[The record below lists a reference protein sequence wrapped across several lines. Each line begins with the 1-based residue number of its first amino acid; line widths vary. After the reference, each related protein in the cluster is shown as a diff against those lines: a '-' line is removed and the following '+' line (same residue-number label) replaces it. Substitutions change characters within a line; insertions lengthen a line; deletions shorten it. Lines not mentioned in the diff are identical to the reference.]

1 MIVRRLT
8 SALLIAVAASFVWAV
23 APALSTNPYMPGGDD
38 FSQRLPAIK
47 KVGHPSARNLERKRA
62 YGAEGPV
69 LFRSTPVVAPHRF
82 DLVGVAG
89 EIHALEFRARSAG
102 EPWSDWVETDNGDP
116 VYTGGAEEVQVR
128 SRDVPIKGR
137 LHYVN
142 VSGNETTASGLLT
155 SLRET
160 VNSAVMH
167 TFGTAIANADSPKPR
182 FISRAK
188 WGANKSSG
196 GCHPREKAEYG
207 RVKAGVIHHTVST
220 NTYTEAQ
227 APSIVLGIC
236 RYHRNGNGWNDIG
249 YNALV
254 DRFGNLY
261 EGRAGGL
268 KRPVVGAQAEGF
280 NSQTAGI
287 ATIADHRTKP
297 PTKGEIAG
305 IVSYLSWKLS
315 ISGVDATGSTSL
327 LSAGGDSNRTPAGK
341 RIRTKEVLSH
351 SDLGFTEC
359 AGEAL
364 RRKIPAIRRQVQA
377 QIAADGTDTPTT
389 DPPPKGGKKG
399 GKKGGG
405 KGHHSSGGSGGS
417 PARATKLGS

>member
-1 MIVRRLT
+1 MIARRLI
-8 SALLIAVAASFVWAV
+8 SALLVALGASFVWAV
-23 APALSTNPYMPGGDD
+23 APALSTKPYIPGGDD

-47 KVGHPSARNLERKRA
+47 TVGHPSARGGERKLT

-69 LFRSTPVVAPHRF
+69 LFRSTPIVAPHRF

-89 EIHALEFRARSAG
+89 EMHALEFRARSAG

-128 SRDVPIKGR
+128 SRDVPIKGK

-142 VSGNETTASGLLT
+142 VSGDETTASGLLT
-155 SLRET
+155 SLRER
-160 VNSAVMH
+160 VNSALMN
-167 TFGTAIANADSPKPR
+167 TFGTPLADASSTKPK
-182 FISRAK
+182 FISRAE
-188 WGANKSSG
+188 WGANRKNG
-196 GCHPREKAEYG
+196 GCHPRESPDYG
-207 RVKAGVIHHTVST
+207 KVKAGVIHHTVST

-280 NSQTAGI
+280 NSQTTGI

-297 PTKGEIAG
+297 PTKGEVDG
-305 IVSYLSWKLS
+305 IVRYLAWKLS
-315 ISGVDATGSTSL
+315 INGIDGTGTTSL
-327 LSAGGDSNRTPAGK
+327 LSAGGDSNRTPAGQ
-341 RIRTKEVLSH
+341 RVRTKLVLSH

-364 RRKIPAIRRQVQA
+364 RRQIPAIRRAIQA
-377 QIAADGTDTPTT
+377 QIAEDGLATQ
-389 DPPPKGGKKG
+389 PPPRGGKGGKGGKG
-399 GKKGGG
+399 GRGGKGG
-405 KGHHSSGGSGGS
+405 KGHGGGGGSSAGGAS
-417 PARATKLGS
+417 PT